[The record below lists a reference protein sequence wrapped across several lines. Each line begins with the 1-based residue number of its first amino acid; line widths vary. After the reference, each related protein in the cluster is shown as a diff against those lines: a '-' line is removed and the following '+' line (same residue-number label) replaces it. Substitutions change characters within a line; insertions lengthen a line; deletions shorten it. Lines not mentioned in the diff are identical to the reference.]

1 MNTRTTGGASEQWNQ
16 RTWEDTAS
24 EAKDATRSRLG
35 KSLVAGSTST
45 NIHNF
50 FFFFYK
56 KQLSDINSLSL
67 QHMVSL
73 QKEIEEQQV
82 LMRWHRE

>member
-50 FFFFYK
+50 FFFFTRNSYLTLIVCRCSIWYHFK
-56 KQLSDINSLSL
+56 K
-67 QHMVSL
+67 
-73 QKEIEEQQV
+73 K
-82 LMRWHRE
+82 